1 MANRAAIAAL
11 LAMGLAAT
19 LGCKTEKKPAPST
32 FVLHAN
38 GPDWVNIGTGAITDE
53 SGKRFQ
59 GVGIVSGVRDA
70 LVRRRMVDS
79 RARGEIQRTLEEFLE
94 TAQKDVPAGTD
105 PNEKQRVQAALKGLA
120 SSENGVRVIDH
131 WVDTDNTEYA
141 LAELDLASFKSNVEK
156 TKDLDPRAKDA
167 VSRNVD
173 RIFDESSAAKA
184 SHSARR

>member
-1 MANRAAIAAL
+1 
-11 LAMGLAAT
+11 MGVAAT
-19 LGCKTEKKPAPST
+19 LGCQTEKKSAPPT
-32 FVLHAN
+32 VLHAN

-59 GVGIVSGVRDA
+59 GIGIVSGVRDA
-70 LVRRRMVDS
+70 LLRRRMVDS

-94 TAQKDVPAGTD
+94 TVQKDVPSGTD
-105 PNEKQRVQAALKGLA
+105 PNEKQRVQAAFKGLA
-120 SSENGVRVIDH
+120 ASESGIRVIDH

-156 TKDLDPRAKDA
+156 TKELDARAKEA

-173 RIFDESSAAKA
+173 RTFDESSAAKA